1 MSGRSRASSGKDF
14 RRSKRSQGVSQGV
27 WQGVWLNHNSSS
39 SDEYSGVCVRSSFSD
54 ISVTDL
60 ISFLRDVQKFL
71 DRLNH
76 EDLSDDCREIKKSL
90 TGRIDFYTKKSRS
103 DWMHQ
108 SSSNLNLNRESFD
121 RNLQRSSRLSLNEP
135 PPLPARL
142 QRSSFSMETEQSSTE
157 ESSYDDKAFTDTT
170 NYSSNT
176 DWEEEMKPVMTS
188 TPRKLRTMDSSFQ
201 STTQGEEGEEEDD
214 EYDLVEIKP
223 CQSHEVSQETPEV
236 SLRSDSSARTVTAHA
251 DYTGYIYKKES
262 IFKSTRYWAAVAQSR
277 LYLYP
282 DINSV
287 NCKECHLLEDAYL
300 KTHKKEP
307 KRFMVQLSGK
317 YKNKNSKQEYSTD
330 NPEIAQI
337 WIQHLENAIATAG
350 KTPKTMKKLSSI
362 KLGK

>member
-1 MSGRSRASSGKDF
+1 
-14 RRSKRSQGVSQGV
+14 
-27 WQGVWLNHNSSS
+27 
-39 SDEYSGVCVRSSFSD
+39 
-54 ISVTDL
+54 
-60 ISFLRDVQKFL
+60 
-71 DRLNH
+71 
-76 EDLSDDCREIKKSL
+76 
-90 TGRIDFYTKKSRS
+90 
-103 DWMHQ
+103 
-108 SSSNLNLNRESFD
+108 
-121 RNLQRSSRLSLNEP
+121 
-135 PPLPARL
+135 
-142 QRSSFSMETEQSSTE
+142 
-157 ESSYDDKAFTDTT
+157 
-170 NYSSNT
+170 
-176 DWEEEMKPVMTS
+176 MTA
-188 TPRKLRTMDSSFQ
+188 Q
-201 STTQGEEGEEEDD
+201 
-214 EYDLVEIKP
+214 
-223 CQSHEVSQETPEV
+223 
-236 SLRSDSSARTVTAHA
+236 A

>member
-170 NYSSNT
+170 NYSVPLRRSLT
-176 DWEEEMKPVMTS
+176 WM
-188 TPRKLRTMDSSFQ
+188 RLKLTCQLLPALDGINLSPYLSF
-201 STTQGEEGEEEDD
+201 
-214 EYDLVEIKP
+214 
-223 CQSHEVSQETPEV
+223 
-236 SLRSDSSARTVTAHA
+236 
-251 DYTGYIYKKES
+251 
-262 IFKSTRYWAAVAQSR
+262 
-277 LYLYP
+277 
-282 DINSV
+282 
-287 NCKECHLLEDAYL
+287 
-300 KTHKKEP
+300 
-307 KRFMVQLSGK
+307 
-317 YKNKNSKQEYSTD
+317 
-330 NPEIAQI
+330 
-337 WIQHLENAIATAG
+337 
-350 KTPKTMKKLSSI
+350 
-362 KLGK
+362 